1 MSNFSG
7 HRQDVTPTAAGPNTA
22 RDGHVEEHRE
32 FSLLASAARGQY
44 YTLSIHDNAT
54 SPDVLL
60 NPSMFPTALAEPG
73 SLMKITSEAPGSSQ
87 LTFDATHGQPS
98 LKPSKSVTDTSYL
111 FFAKR
116 APSELIS
123 KLPSLQISIPHSVAS
138 GLRLSKNS
146 TVLVSTEHESTKRAS
161 HVEIIFRDQYLAR
174 ADMWRLITSQ
184 LIGKCVYRGQKLEFM
199 GTIKALVKNVFI
211 KDHNLD
217 KDDKIPKVS
226 SALFHHSTKPVFRS
240 ESARYVLFIQMSKE
254 MWEFDSEGTGEILFD
269 KVVNG
274 FLPELFRRWK
284 QTQVRHLVSI
294 VLFTR
299 MDYQKTSRSKS
310 PHHEHGHGTAATSQD
325 TNTKDYY
332 RVVVSDMASIE
343 SAAIMDR
350 LKKEFQV
357 FLRDVSLTKPT
368 PDNYAPLGSG
378 LSAAS
383 AAMPDEIIAG
393 LPCAA
398 SRGNILEAINLATSQ
413 FSSDY
418 VDRDLVRTGVSI
430 VLISPG
436 TGVFEVDY
444 NLLLSTT
451 ENLTDNGVG
460 IDLVCLSRLPLHSVP
475 LFKFMPHAEQTVTKI
490 AAGSLGSN
498 STPIASFSNT
508 MNFGTPV
515 ATLSSS
521 STVQTGARYHN
532 QWSYG
537 IPHWIDVSFWTG
549 TGNDS
554 SKARRTREGRLKARG
569 QSDILKHKPF
579 RSRIRM
585 YELQMM
591 GITEN
596 AVSDISIPFLA
607 QGARKGP
614 GVLKG
619 QFSHRL
625 DLLNALN
632 SLDSP
637 SAAPDSAGGQSGA
650 QTPRPHASPSF
661 LPGDDP
667 GRKQMS
673 AKWMDR
679 HDENVFRHSHHP
691 RKPNLEHVRK
701 HPSDKMAEGCGSKTK
716 SSKSLV
722 QPSKE
727 ANDESFP
734 FRHPVTLAKRST
746 TANRSQASSKLSKTS
761 LSRDSAKKPK
771 ATPRSI
777 SFGLRGLGVGAP
789 KAAAAIASQKIA
801 VERDAKPRNIPQE
814 GFASQPT
821 SMRSVTADTIDQ
833 QSLSEASKRPISH
846 VLESSQEESLSDSSE
861 QETSRPIPIRNSTTT
876 KATNPKDHP
885 KSRQNAASEPRDRV
899 ATLTDVR
906 NRRQLSDQEVEQT
919 NGPTLPTR
927 FSPTVL
933 APWLTVLNPCNPSE
947 LQVASSDL
955 LGWWYHIYP
964 RRLKASQ
971 MKWKGLTSPAAV
983 PLTIENFPT
992 ADQLAEEFREK
1003 VYTMRLP
1010 EEMDLS
1016 DSPRSLANELLA
1028 FRLSRGFQIVVG
1040 ERVAGS
1046 MDDASLQ
1053 NLDVFSEKVL
1063 TSTGSR
1069 MLLSRGNSIHC
1080 LTRSAQDRME
1090 VKILQRHSGTGV
1102 TDMQNESHSHY
1113 TPVIR
1118 SMLSGSYEHQSIST
1132 APQRGN
1138 FNWEF
1143 IDSFIAGYE
1152 RPQAEKYVEALR
1164 PWRARFVLIPVV
1176 APSQSHKASG
1186 SKELTAE
1193 EDRLEGIKKLTQL
1206 WQKCRYLSAE
1216 DRRFTKASRS
1226 NEDANPLDV
1235 RYFTKNPSAVVVE
1248 ELNNAIE
1255 RDVASASSKLLPEAD
1270 LLQRPGLNTKILAE
1284 RIQGAKGVPIV
1295 DRRWH
1300 LKLHH
1305 NCLIGSELTTWLV
1318 ENFRDV
1324 DTREEAV
1331 ELGNGLLADG
1341 LFKHVEKRHDFRDGH
1356 YFYQISEEYSA
1367 PRQES
1372 KGFFGWGKPS
1382 VPATPMK
1389 EAAPTGLVDTPS
1401 STGSDIT
1408 GLQGSEKDRAESKK
1422 SKPSFALGKSLI
1434 YNLTHNR
1441 PKTSYREELINL
1453 HYDQIHNPDNCYHI
1467 RLEWMN
1473 ATAKLIQDAV
1483 NYWAMIGEGYGLR
1496 LVEVP
1501 IGEASSVSSMHPFRA
1516 PYLIRLAKEPP
1527 REQPASFLD
1536 QKGLPPQMKIN
1547 EKHAYQKALLKQFSF
1562 VLDSEAASD
1571 FPPTSEV
1578 DVSYSWGRPG
1588 YRYQQYIHRSGLLL
1602 AQITTEG
1609 HFLLLANRMYNNKS
1623 SSVRIKALG
1632 EQADLHTD
1640 RSPMNRR
1647 ANPLRAGEG
1656 LTRRFSP
1663 RESPFASPSLRATLD
1678 IPNTSS
1684 STNRS
1689 PLSKVS
1695 STPQAT
1701 HNSTSSQETITESE
1715 KLTKDFSDFCN
1726 NVEALDLFYLAQMSR
1741 TSTPGPTTP
1750 FTTSTKAPAKAGG
1763 VSLEEGNIPELTLP
1777 GNLANRGQ
1785 LSNDGFD
1792 SIPWAGHPFVI
1803 DAGRQSQKEATG
1815 RPGAGESEG
1824 EGDDQGDGE
1833 GGNEG

>member
-1 MSNFSG
+1 MSG
-7 HRQDVTPTAAGPNTA
+7 RRQDVTRTSAGPRTTG
-22 RDGHVEEHRE
+22 DGDTEEHRE

-60 NPSMFPTALAEPG
+60 NPSMFPTALAQPG
-73 SLMKITSEAPGSSQ
+73 SLMKITSESPGSSQ
-87 LTFDATHGQPS
+87 LTFDASYGQPS
-98 LKPSKSVTDTSYL
+98 LKPSKSVTDASYL
-111 FFAKR
+111 FFANF
-116 APSELIS
+116 APPEMIA
-123 KLPSLQISIPHSVAS
+123 KLPSLQISLPHSVAT

-146 TVLVSTEHESTKRAS
+146 TVLVSTEDESTQRAS
-161 HVEIIFRDQYLAR
+161 HVEIIFCDQYLAR
-174 ADMWRLITSQ
+174 ADMWRLITRQ
-184 LIGKCVYRGQKLEFM
+184 LMGKCVYRGQKIEFM

-211 KDHNLD
+211 KDDNLD

-226 SALFHHSTKPVFRS
+226 SALFHHLTKPVFRS

-254 MWEFDSEGTGEILFD
+254 MWEFDSEGTGEIMFD

-299 MDYQKTSRSKS
+299 MEYEKTPRSKS
-310 PHHEHGHGTAATSQD
+310 SHHEREHKASTNDQD

-350 LKKEFQV
+350 LKREFQV

-383 AAMPDEIIAG
+383 AAMPHEIIAG

-398 SRGNILEAINLATSQ
+398 SQGNVLEAINVATSQ

-430 VLISPG
+430 MLISPG

-444 NLLLSTT
+444 QLLLTTT

-475 LFKFMPHAEQTVTKI
+475 LFKFMPHPEQTVARI
-490 AAGSLGSN
+490 EAGSLDSN
-498 STPIASFSNT
+498 STPTASFSNT

-515 ATLSSS
+515 TRFSPS
-521 STVQTGARYHN
+521 STVLNGSHPHIR
-532 QWSYG
+532 WSYG

-549 TGNDS
+549 TGSDS
-554 SKARRTREGRLKARG
+554 SKARRAREGRWKARG
-569 QSDILKHKPF
+569 QGDTPKHKPF

-591 GITEN
+591 GVTEN

-607 QGARKGP
+607 QRARKGS

-619 QFSHRL
+619 QLSHRRG
-625 DLLNALN
+625 LLNTLN
-632 SLDSP
+632 SIDSP
-637 SAAPDSAGGQSGA
+637 FGSPGSAGGRSGA
-650 QTPRPHASPSF
+650 QTPRPYTSPSI
-661 LPGDDP
+661 LPTDDV

-673 AKWMDR
+673 AKWMDG
-679 HDENVFRHSHHP
+679 HDENVFRHPLHP
-691 RKPNLEHVRK
+691 RKPNTEYIRK
-701 HPSDKMAEGCGSKTK
+701 RPPDKVAKFRKSSTT

-722 QPSKE
+722 EPSRE

-734 FRHPVTLAKRST
+734 FRHPVTLAKRSP
-746 TANRSQASSKLSKTS
+746 TASRSRANSNVSKPTFSQDSLKKAKT
-761 LSRDSAKKPK
+761 
-771 ATPRSI
+771 TPRSI
-777 SFGLRGLGVGAP
+777 SFGLRSLGVGAP
-789 KAAAAIASQKIA
+789 KAAAAIASQEVA
-801 VERDAKPRNIPQE
+801 VGRDAKPRNRPHEVIS
-814 GFASQPT
+814 SQHT
-821 SMRSVTADTIDQ
+821 STRMMTAESSDQ
-833 QSLSEASKRPISH
+833 NSLSEASKRPVSR
-846 VLESSQEESLSDSSE
+846 VLESSQEESTSDSSE

-876 KATNPKDHP
+876 QATNPKENTKP
-885 KSRQNAASEPRDRV
+885 SQSAAPGPRDRV
-899 ATLTDVR
+899 ATLTDLRSRTQV
-906 NRRQLSDQEVEQT
+906 SDNEAEQT
-919 NGPTLPTR
+919 YGPDLPTLSP
-927 FSPTVL
+927 PTVL
-933 APWLTVLNPCNPSE
+933 APWLTVLNPCNPSQT
-947 LQVASSDL
+947 QVASSDL

-983 PLTIENFPT
+983 PLTIEAFPT
-992 ADQLAEEFREK
+992 SDQLAEEFRER
-1003 VYTMRLP
+1003 VYSMTLP

-1040 ERVAGS
+1040 ERVART
-1046 MDDASLQ
+1046 MADASLET
-1053 NLDVFSEKVL
+1053 LDVFSEKVL
-1063 TSTGSR
+1063 TRTGSR
-1069 MLLSRGNSIHC
+1069 ILLSRGNTIHC
-1080 LTRSAQDRME
+1080 LTRSAQDRIE
-1090 VKILQRHSGTGV
+1090 IKILYRHSTTGV
-1102 TDMQNESHSHY
+1102 TGIQNDAHFHY
-1113 TPVIR
+1113 TPLIR
-1118 SMLSGSYEHQSIST
+1118 SMLSDSYEHQSIST

-1176 APSQSHKASG
+1176 APAQSHRASG

-1216 DRRFTKASRS
+1216 DRRFTRTSKI

-1235 RYFTKNPSAVVVE
+1235 QYYTKNASAVVIE
-1248 ELNNAIE
+1248 ELNNAV
-1255 RDVASASSKLLPEAD
+1255 DHDAATAPVQLLPEAD
-1270 LLQRPGLNTKILAE
+1270 LLQRPGLNTKALAE
-1284 RIQGAKGVPIV
+1284 RIQGPKGVQIV

-1372 KGFFGWGKPS
+1372 KGFFGWAKS
-1382 VPATPMK
+1382 IPATPMK
-1389 EAAPTGLVDTPS
+1389 EAAPTELADTPS
-1401 STGSDIT
+1401 STGSEVT
-1408 GLQGSEKDRAESKK
+1408 GLQGSEDDRPETKK
-1422 SKPSFALGKSLI
+1422 SKPSVALGKSLI
-1434 YNLTHNR
+1434 YNLIHNR

-1453 HYDQIHNPDNCYHI
+1453 HYDRLHNPDNCYHI

-1483 NYWAMIGEGYGLR
+1483 NYWAVIGEGYGLR

-1501 IGEASSVSSMHPFRA
+1501 IGEASSISSMHPFRA
-1516 PYLIRLAKEPP
+1516 PYLIKLAKEPP
-1527 REQPASFLD
+1527 REQPATFLD
-1536 QKGLPPQMKIN
+1536 QKGLPPQTKRT
-1547 EKHAYQKALLKQFSF
+1547 EKHYYQKAILKHFSF

-1571 FPPTSEV
+1571 FPPDV
-1578 DVSYSWGRPG
+1578 DVSYSWGKPG
-1588 YRYQQYIHRSGLLL
+1588 YRFPQYIHRSGLLL
-1602 AQITTEG
+1602 AQITSEG

-1623 SSVRIKALG
+1623 SSVRIKAFG
-1632 EQADLHTD
+1632 ERADLHTD

-1647 ANPLRAGEG
+1647 PNPLRAGDG

-1678 IPNTSS
+1678 IPTTAS

-1689 PLSKVS
+1689 PLSNVS
-1695 STPQAT
+1695 SSRLTA
-1701 HNSTSSQETITESE
+1701 HNSISSQETISESE
-1715 KLTKDFSDFCN
+1715 RLTNDFAEFCN
-1726 NVEALDLFYLAQMSR
+1726 DIDALDQFFLTQMSKP
-1741 TSTPGPTTP
+1741 STPGPTTP
-1750 FTTSTKAPAKAGG
+1750 FMSSVKTPVKAGE
-1763 VSLEEGNIPELTLP
+1763 VSLEEGSIPDLSLP
-1777 GNLANRGQ
+1777 GKVADADP
-1785 LSNDGFD
+1785 LSSHGLHP
-1792 SIPWAGHPFVI
+1792 IPWTGQPFAI
-1803 DAGRQSQKEATG
+1803 DTGSQSQKEATG
-1815 RPGAGESEG
+1815 SSGQ
-1824 EGDDQGDGE
+1824 GDGDGE
-1833 GGNEG
+1833 GEDGDEG

>member
-1 MSNFSG
+1 MSG
-7 HRQDVTPTAAGPNTA
+7 HRQDVTRTSAGPRTP
-22 RDGHVEEHRE
+22 RDGDPEDHRE

-60 NPSMFPTALAEPG
+60 NPSMFPSALAQPG
-73 SLMKITSEAPGSSQ
+73 SLMKITSESPGSSQ
-87 LTFDATHGQPS
+87 LTFDASHGQPS

-111 FFAKR
+111 FFAKF
-116 APSELIS
+116 APPEMIS
-123 KLPSLQISIPHSVAS
+123 KLPSLQISLPNSVAT

-146 TVLVSTEHESTKRAS
+146 TVLVSTEDESTKRAS

-184 LIGKCVYRGQKLEFM
+184 LMGKCIYRGQKIEFM

-211 KDHNLD
+211 RDDNLE

-254 MWEFDSEGTGEILFD
+254 MWEFDAEGTGEIMFD

-299 MDYQKTSRSKS
+299 MEYEKTPRSKS
-310 PHHEHGHGTAATSQD
+310 SHHEREHGASTSNQD

-350 LKKEFQV
+350 LKREFQV

-398 SRGNILEAINLATSQ
+398 SQGNVLEAINLATSQ

-430 VLISPG
+430 ILISPG

-444 NLLLSTT
+444 NLLLTTT

-475 LFKFMPHAEQTVTKI
+475 LFKFMPRTEQMVAKME
-490 AAGSLGSN
+490 AGSLDSN
-498 STPIASFSNT
+498 STPTASFSNT

-515 ATLSSS
+515 TRLSPS
-521 STVQTGARYHN
+521 STVQNGFHPHN
-532 QWSYG
+532 GWSYG

-549 TGNDS
+549 TGSDS
-554 SKARRTREGRLKARG
+554 SKARRAREGRLKARG
-569 QSDILKHKPF
+569 QGDIPKHKPF

-607 QGARKGP
+607 QRARKGS

-619 QFSHRL
+619 QLSHRRG
-625 DLLNALN
+625 LLNTLN
-632 SLDSP
+632 SQDSP
-637 SAAPDSAGGQSGA
+637 FGSPGSAGGQSGA
-650 QTPRPHASPSF
+650 QTPRPYTSSST
-661 LPGDDP
+661 LPADDRS
-667 GRKQMS
+667 RKPMS
-673 AKWMDR
+673 AKWMDG
-679 HDENVFRHSHHP
+679 HDENVFRHPLHP
-691 RKPNLEHVRK
+691 RKPNAEHIRK
-701 HPSDKMAEGCGSKTK
+701 RASDKVAKFRKSSTT
-716 SSKSLV
+716 SSKSLLE
-722 QPSKE
+722 PSQE
-727 ANDESFP
+727 ADDESFP

-746 TANRSQASSKLSKTS
+746 TASRSRANSNLSQPA
-761 LSRDSAKKPK
+761 LPQDSVKKPK
-771 ATPRSI
+771 TTPRSI

-789 KAAAAIASQKIA
+789 KAAAAIASQEVA
-801 VERDAKPRNIPQE
+801 VGRDAKPRNRPQE
-814 GFASQPT
+814 VNPSENSSTRLMTAA
-821 SMRSVTADTIDQ
+821 TADQ
-833 QSLSEASKRPISH
+833 NSLSEASKRPVSR
-846 VLESSQEESLSDSSE
+846 VLESSQEESMSDSSE
-861 QETSRPIPIRNSTTT
+861 QATSRPIPIRNSTTMQAT
-876 KATNPKDHP
+876 KPTEKTKPTQNP
-885 KSRQNAASEPRDRV
+885 ASGPRDRV
-899 ATLTDVR
+899 ATLTDLRSRTQV
-906 NRRQLSDQEVEQT
+906 SDNEAEQT
-919 NGPTLPTR
+919 YGPNLPTLSP
-927 FSPTVL
+927 PTVL
-933 APWLTVLNPCNPSE
+933 APWLTVLNPCNPSQT
-947 LQVASSDL
+947 QVASSDL

-983 PLTIENFPT
+983 PLTIEAFPT
-992 ADQLAEEFREK
+992 SDQLAEEFRER
-1003 VYTMRLP
+1003 VYSMTLP

-1040 ERVAGS
+1040 ERVART
-1046 MDDASLQ
+1046 MADASLET
-1053 NLDVFSEKVL
+1053 LDVFSEKIL
-1063 TSTGSR
+1063 TRTGSR
-1069 MLLSRGNSIHC
+1069 ILLSRGNTIHC
-1080 LTRSAQDRME
+1080 LTRSAQDRIE
-1090 VKILQRHSGTGV
+1090 IKILYRHSTTSVTGI
-1102 TDMQNESHSHY
+1102 QNDAQFHY
-1113 TPVIR
+1113 TPLIR
-1118 SMLSGSYEHQSIST
+1118 SMLSDSYEHQSIST
-1132 APQRGN
+1132 GPQRGN
-1138 FNWEF
+1138 FNWDF

-1176 APSQSHKASG
+1176 APAQSHRVSG
-1186 SKELTAE
+1186 SKDLTAE

-1216 DRRFTKASRS
+1216 DRRFTRASRI

-1235 RYFTKNPSAVVVE
+1235 QYYTKNASAVVIE
-1248 ELNNAIE
+1248 ELNNAI
-1255 RDVASASSKLLPEAD
+1255 DHDAASAPVQLLPEAD
-1270 LLQRPGLNTKILAE
+1270 LLQRPGLSTKTLAE
-1284 RIQGAKGVPIV
+1284 RIQGPKGVQIV

-1372 KGFFGWGKPS
+1372 KGFFGWGKAS

-1389 EAAPTGLVDTPS
+1389 EAAPTELADTPS
-1401 STGSDIT
+1401 STSSEVS
-1408 GLQGSEKDRAESKK
+1408 GLQDSEGDRAETKK
-1422 SKPSFALGKSLI
+1422 AKPSVALGKSLI

-1453 HYDQIHNPDNCYHI
+1453 HYDRLHNPDNCYHI

-1473 ATAKLIQDAV
+1473 ATPKLIQDAV
-1483 NYWAMIGEGYGLR
+1483 SYWAVIGEGYGLR

-1516 PYLIRLAKEPP
+1516 PYLIQLAKEPP
-1527 REQPASFLD
+1527 REQPANFLD
-1536 QKGLPPQMKIN
+1536 QKNTLPQMKTT
-1547 EKHAYQKALLKQFSF
+1547 EKHYYQKALLKQFSF

-1571 FPPTSEV
+1571 FPPDV

-1588 YRYQQYIHRSGLLL
+1588 YRYPQYIHRSGLLL
-1602 AQITTEG
+1602 AQITNEG

-1623 SSVRIKALG
+1623 SSVRIKAFG
-1632 EQADLHTD
+1632 ERADLHTD
-1640 RSPMNRR
+1640 RSPINRR
-1647 ANPLRAGEG
+1647 PNPLRAGDG

-1678 IPNTSS
+1678 IPSTSGSTSRRPLSNISS
-1684 STNRS
+1684 SRQT
-1689 PLSKVS
+1689 
-1695 STPQAT
+1695 A
-1701 HNSTSSQETITESE
+1701 HNSISSQETISESE
-1715 KLTKDFSDFCN
+1715 KLTNDFAEFCN
-1726 NVEALDLFYLAQMSR
+1726 NVEGLDHFYLTQMSR

-1750 FTTSTKAPAKAGG
+1750 FMSSMKTPVKAGG

-1777 GNLANRGQ
+1777 SKLGDREP
-1785 LSNDGFD
+1785 LSNNGVDP
-1792 SIPWAGHPFVI
+1792 IPWNSQPFAI
-1803 DAGRQSQKEATG
+1803 DPGFKSQKEATG
-1815 RPGAGESEG
+1815 SSGEGDAEG
-1824 EGDDQGDGE
+1824 EGKGDAE